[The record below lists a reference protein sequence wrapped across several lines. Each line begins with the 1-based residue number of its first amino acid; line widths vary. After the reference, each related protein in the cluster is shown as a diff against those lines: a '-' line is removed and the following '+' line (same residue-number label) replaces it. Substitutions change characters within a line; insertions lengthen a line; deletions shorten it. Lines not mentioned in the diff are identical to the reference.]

1 MSNSLWITPEEKFRL
16 KKRKKIILY
25 TSIMVGTAILSAV
38 VTILANKI

>member
-16 KKRKKIILY
+16 KKRKKTILY
-25 TSIMVGTAILSAV
+25 FSIMVGTVLLSAL